1 MTYTSVA
8 LMENLIKMNAKSLM
22 PSFYFKNYHSFILL
36 NSIIFL
42 ILSIPFP
49 SVDDWSL
56 NGMRKLLD
64 YPIIFVL
71 VVLAFSN
78 FALYSKS
85 FISKSYPS
93 IEDNIYDSLNIYCV
107 YVAIVLKVMSQVLFL
122 SHTHYMNNNIKFP
135 YIDWMMST
143 MALFYFVSLVSVS
156 HFIFHSVRG
165 TYIRHKRPTNNNHW
179 ITEYLSPKQ
188 VRRIK
193 NISSNG
199 KIISVYFNGFLL
211 SEIDNSVV
219 IREYKLKLNAF
230 RDYITLNN
238 FKLDDLNDDDLKVI
252 EMLGI

>member
-8 LMENLIKMNAKSLM
+8 IMENLIKMNVKSLM

-42 ILSIPFP
+42 ILCIPFTT
-49 SVDDWSL
+49 VDDWSL
-56 NGMRKLLD
+56 NAMRKLLE
-64 YPIIFVL
+64 YPIMFVL
-71 VVLAFSN
+71 VVLAVSN

-93 IEDNIYDSLNIYCV
+93 IQDNIYDSLNVYCV
-107 YVAIVLKVMSQVLFL
+107 YVAIVLKLMSQVLFI
-122 SHTHYMNNNIKFP
+122 SYTYYMNNNIKFP

-143 MALFYFVSLVSVS
+143 MTLFYFLSLASVG

-165 TYIRHKRPTNNNHW
+165 TYIRHKRPANNKHW
-179 ITEYLSPKQ
+179 ITEYLNPKQ
-188 VRRIK
+188 IRRIK

-219 IREYKLKLNAF
+219 IREYNLKLNAF

-238 FKLDDLNDDDLKVI
+238 LKLDDLNDDELKVI